1 MSRELVDRIGSL
13 ILEASKSP
21 RGLATLQTY
30 STEPIALSPGASR
43 EAYFRDLPVWLA
55 LGKEFQ
61 AQEGK

>member
-1 MSRELVDRIGSL
+1 MLDREED
-13 ILEASKSP
+13 ILKAAEDWK